1 MNNYFWNSLISGP
14 GVTIF
19 VLCLY
24 LIQVQTGSDSLWE
37 GVLEDLNQ
45 IEKTEMDVFLYTADA
60 KFPANCSIRVKKCFV
75 EEMKVI
81 VYESQLENNNKV
93 HGTMSRII
101 RIVMEDLEARQNTEI
116 SQCQKCETFE
126 EKNYGEFMES
136 FRKNVQRWHREDTE
150 AKRGF

>member
-1 MNNYFWNSLISGP
+1 MVVWPVSLD
-14 GVTIF
+14 TEHH
-19 VLCLY
+19 Y
-24 LIQVQTGSDSLWE
+24 LPT
-37 GVLEDLNQ
+37 
-45 IEKTEMDVFLYTADA
+45 KMDVFLYTADA

-101 RIVMEDLEARQNTEI
+101 RIVMEDLEGRQNTEI